1 MDFVT
6 LVGGG
11 VWGEPGLTSVLR
23 TAHLIGRP
31 PSQPGG
37 EANRHHG
44 RRRPES
50 CLAHSHDLT

>member
-11 VWGEPGLTSVLR
+11 VWGEPGLAAVLR

-31 PSQPGG
+31 LSQPGG
-37 EANRHHG
+37 EANRHELEADCVAA
-44 RRRPES
+44 PD
-50 CLAHSHDLT
+50 A